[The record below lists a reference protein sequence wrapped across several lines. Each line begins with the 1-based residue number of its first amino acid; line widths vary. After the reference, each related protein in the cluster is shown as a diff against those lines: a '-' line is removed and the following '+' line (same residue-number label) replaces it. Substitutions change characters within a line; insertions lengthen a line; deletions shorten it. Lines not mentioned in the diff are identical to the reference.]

1 MIATTETQIAGLRT
15 LIVTPAGRPRMT
27 VVILHGFAMVP
38 DDLAPF
44 AATLQLPA
52 TFLFP
57 QAPHAVAP
65 RGFAWWEVDQV
76 VRDESIRNGP
86 RDLANAFPPG
96 RLSAR
101 ATLQALLQE
110 LRTRFPDNVLI
121 LGGFS
126 QGGMLSLDT
135 MLQPSAGIS
144 ALILMSSSRIALEEW
159 RGNRSRLQNLPILVS
174 HGRED
179 ADLAFSAGE
188 ALRDF
193 VAEAGASV
201 TWVPFDGGHQT
212 PLVVWRQVRKFL
224 QRLAPSGIGLQP
236 GD

>member
-1 MIATTETQIAGLRT
+1 
-15 LIVTPAGRPRMT
+15 
-27 VVILHGFAMVP
+27 
-38 DDLAPF
+38 
-44 AATLQLPA
+44 
-52 TFLFP
+52 
-57 QAPHAVAP
+57 
-65 RGFAWWEVDQV
+65 
-76 VRDESIRNGP
+76 
-86 RDLANAFPPG
+86 
-96 RLSAR
+96 
-101 ATLQALLQE
+101 
-110 LRTRFPDNVLI
+110 
-121 LGGFS
+121 
-126 QGGMLSLDT
+126 MLSLDT